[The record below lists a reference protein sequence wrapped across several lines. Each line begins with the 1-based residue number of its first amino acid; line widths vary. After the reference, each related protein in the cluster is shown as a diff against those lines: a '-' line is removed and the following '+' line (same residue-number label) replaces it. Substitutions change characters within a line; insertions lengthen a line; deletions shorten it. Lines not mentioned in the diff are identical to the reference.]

1 MNFENEYKKTV
12 DMLKPSEKFKE
23 SLFKVQEG
31 RTMKFDKKKFAIIA
45 AAATMAI
52 GTTAFA
58 AGGISYYTSSSSPKD
73 AITDYSEAMSKAD
86 ELGCESIPEA
96 FSNGYTFENANTMDV
111 NGMSESGKVMVTST
125 DFTADYVKDD
135 MPDIHMFV
143 NHLHET
149 EDNGYAVESKMI
161 GDVEV
166 YFNRVTYKFVPA
178 GYELTEEDEKN
189 MEDPHFE
196 LSCGTDEIEIMENTG
211 VSFQKGDKLY
221 NMFAWDSE
229 MTSEEWYAM
238 AEELLAE

>member
-135 MPDIHMFV
+135 MPKVSLFV
-143 NHLHET
+143 NQLHEN
-149 EDNGYAVESKMI
+149 EDHSYAVDSKVI
-161 GDVEV
+161 GDVTV
-166 YFNRVTYKFVPA
+166 YYNEATYKFVPTT
-178 GYELTEEDEKN
+178 YEMTEEDEKN
-189 MEDPHFE
+189 LEDPHFA
-196 LSCGTDEIEIMENTG
+196 LSWGTDEIEITKFIG
-211 VSFQKGDKLY
+211 VSFAKGDKYY